1 MLVKELIEHL
11 KQYDDNDPVVLSTC
25 DEDGDEIDL
34 FDFYMDEIRNCEDDK
49 GNPFTE
55 VRICQLPHKAD
66 GHIADR
72 DVVADLQRLRNE
84 IKNSNE

>member
-25 DEDGDEIDL
+25 DENGDEIDL
-34 FDFYMDEIRNCEDDK
+34 FDFYMDEIRNCQDDK

-55 VRICQLPHKAD
+55 VRICQLPHDTDKD
-66 GHIADR
+66 YRSTLEQDE
-72 DVVADLQRLRNE
+72 QRYE
-84 IKNSNE
+84 DKKN